1 MEDLK
6 DLQDEYRERFI
17 PRREFIRRATLLGL
31 SLPAAAALLA
41 ACQEDE
47 GGGGGGTTG
56 GPSGEPIKMG
66 ALVPLTG
73 VVGIL
78 GPPMQ
83 NNAQLAV
90 DDINAAGGV
99 QDRPIDLIVEDT
111 ASDPDTAVEKARKLI
126 QQDQVDVIV
135 GVLTS
140 AERWAVALSV
150 TIPAKQIYINPT
162 YYEGGICDRYFF
174 NVGALPNQQIDPFIP
189 WLIDNKGVSTFY
201 LGGSD
206 YAWPRGSFDA
216 AKAAIEAAGGSV
228 VGEEYSPLGTS
239 DFSTTLRAVQSAKPD
254 VMYPLYAG
262 SDGITF
268 MQQFVDFGLQKDIQ
282 AASTAFSELVI
293 DAFPAE
299 ESTGWIASF
308 EYFMTIDTPENQ
320 DFVQHYQEKFGSD
333 AIMDS
338 IGQGMYTSVNL
349 YAKGAE
355 QAGSTDKEAVVDG
368 MVAAQ
373 FDDPKGTIKID
384 EPTHAAYLTDYISE
398 IGPASEAP
406 GWQRFQIVEQFP
418 DIQPQQPCLDE
429 PPG

>member
-1 MEDLK
+1 MDEVRDLR
-6 DLQDEYRERFI
+6 DEFKERVI
-17 PRREFIRRATLLGL
+17 PRREFVRRAALLGL
-31 SLPAAAALLA
+31 SLPAAAALFA
-41 ACQEDE
+41 ACSKEKAAT
-47 GGGGGGTTG
+47 GGTG
-56 GPSGEPIKMG
+56 GEPVKMG
-66 ALVPLTG
+66 VLVPLTG

-78 GPPMQ
+78 GPPMK
-83 NNAQLAV
+83 NNAQLAAN
-90 DDINAAGGV
+90 DLKDAGGILG
-99 QDRPIDLIVEDT
+99 RPIQLIVEDT

-126 QQDQVDVIV
+126 QQDEVDVIV

-150 TIPAKQIYINPT
+150 TAPAKQIYINPT

-206 YAWPRGSFDA
+206 YAWPRGSFGA
-216 AKAAIEAAGGSV
+216 AKAAIQAAGGQV

-239 DFSTTLRAVQSAKPD
+239 DFSATLRRVEAEKPD

-268 MQQFVDFGLQKDIQ
+268 MKQFVDFGLHKDIQ

-299 ESTGWIASF
+299 ESTGWVASF

-320 DFVQHYQEKFGSD
+320 DFVQRYQTQFGSD

-349 YAKGAE
+349 YAQGAE
-355 QAGSTDKEAVVDG
+355 KAGSVDKEAVVDA
-368 MVAAQ
+368 MVAVQ
-373 FDDPKGTIKID
+373 FDDPKGTIHVD
-384 EPTHAAYLTDYISE
+384 EPTHAAYLSDYIAE
-398 IGPASEAP
+398 IAPPSGEP
-406 GWQRFQIVEQFP
+406 GWKRFKIVQTFG
-418 DIQPQQPCLDE
+418 DIKPEQPCLEE